1 MIGKARGHYQ
11 ITSQLGK
18 GNVFSHATS
27 FAVDV
32 TAFEEKENNHE
43 KANINDPA
51 VAGVRPSRQTVRFSR
66 LALAA

>member
-27 FAVDV
+27 FAVDI

-43 KANINDPA
+43 KANIYDPA
-51 VAGVRPSRQTVRFSR
+51 AAG
-66 LALAA
+66 L